1 MREAEM
7 THLLKPA
14 RKYMLQEATNELFG
28 TYRHRFVNTRS
39 TAAVRERHVPSA
51 IDTWLDLHDPTVADR
66 NSEDVGC
73 QVPKCQSPIPHRLA
87 IDIPSLVPN
96 LRCDIWQ
103 QAQSIHDRLVLG
115 PEESRSG
122 KDWDQ
127 KVDATAQPTLAI
139 EPDRSARHD
148 EVQVRMIVQVSAPGV
163 KHCSCTDVGR
173 ADVLRIFGQRNERFF
188 RGFEQRFIAFAGM
201 RTHKGSKLSR
211 DGKRHHEVSAGQ

>member
-1 MREAEM
+1 MSEAKV
-7 THLLKPA
+7 THLLKA
-14 RKYMLQEATNELFG
+14 AGKYMLQEATNELFG

-39 TAAVRERHVPSA
+39 TATVRECHSPCA
-51 IDTWLDLHDPTVADR
+51 IDTWLDLRDPTVADR
-66 NSEDVGC
+66 NSEDVWG
-73 QVPKCQSPIPHRLA
+73 QIPKCQSTITYRLA

-103 QAQSIHDRLVLG
+103 QAQSIHDRFVLG

-127 KVDATAQPTLAI
+127 EVDATAQPTLAI

-148 EVQVRMIVQVSAPGV
+148 EVQVRMIVQVTAPSV
-163 KHCSCTDVGR
+163 KHCSCTDVWR
-173 ADVLRIFGQRNERFF
+173 ADVLRFFRQRNERFLS
-188 RGFEQRFIAFAGM
+188 GLEQRFIAFAGM

-211 DGKRHHEVSAGQ
+211 DGEGQHEVSAGQ